1 MRYVGLFW
9 AVLVGMGLTVQVGM
23 NASASR
29 ALRSPLWA
37 SLASFVVGLIVL
49 GAVAAVFE
57 AFPPRSGFAS
67 APAWA
72 WLGGALGAAYV
83 ASTIVLGPL
92 LGATT
97 LSALLVAGQLAAAL
111 IVDHFGLIGFPEHSV
126 TAARLAGAALLVAG
140 AALIVR
146 P

>member
-1 MRYVGLFW
+1 MRYLGLFW
-9 AVLVGMGLTVQVGM
+9 AVLVGISLTVQVGM
-23 NASASR
+23 NASAGR
-29 ALRSPLWA
+29 ALKSPLWA
-37 SLASFVVGLIVL
+37 SAASFVVGLCVL
-49 GAVAAVFE
+49 GAVAALFE
-57 AFPPRSGFAS
+57 AFPSRSSFAS

-72 WLGGALGAAYV
+72 WLGGVLGAAYV

-92 LGATT
+92 LGAST

-111 IVDHFGLIGFPEHSV
+111 IVDHFGLIGFPEHGV

>member
-1 MRYVGLFW
+1 MRYVGLLW

-23 NASASR
+23 NASAGR
-29 ALRSPLWA
+29 ALKSPLWA
-37 SLASFVVGLIVL
+37 SAATFVVGLCVL
-49 GAVAAVFE
+49 GVVAAIFD
-57 AFPPRSGFAS
+57 AFPARSSFAS

-72 WLGGALGAAYV
+72 WLGGAMGAAYV
-83 ASTIVLGPL
+83 TSTIVLGPV

-97 LSALLVAGQLAAAL
+97 LSALLVAGQLTAAL
-111 IVDHFGLIGFPEHSV
+111 IVDHYGLIGFPEHGV

>member
-1 MRYVGLFW
+1 MRYLGLLW

-23 NASASR
+23 NASAGR
-29 ALRSPLWA
+29 ALKSPLWA
-37 SLASFVVGLIVL
+37 SVASFVVGLVVL
-49 GAVAAVFE
+49 GAVAALFD
-57 AFPPRSGFAS
+57 AFPARSSFGS

-97 LSALLVAGQLAAAL
+97 LSALLVGGQLAAAL
-111 IVDHFGLIGFPEHSV
+111 IVDHFGLIGFPEHGIN
-126 TAARLAGAALLVAG
+126 AARLAGAALLVAG